1 MRRSY
6 QYRKLERHS
15 RKPAELLL
23 VPMIDIF
30 TVLVTFLLM
39 TAVFSRTVILQLNL
53 PASQTEFRDPPPG
66 LVLEVMV
73 RKDLLQVADRNT
85 GPLATLPN
93 NAAGY
98 DYEGLTEYLKRVKA
112 KFPEKTEATILLES
126 DTPYDTLVQVMD
138 RVRVFENGSGADPGA
153 GGAVPGYLHRTGSRD
168 GCRRAGVEPGPRGAR
183 QWSASMSISN
193 RALRMAQ
200 HHVRNRADAQLNLI
214 PLIDILSVMVAFLLV
229 YSTEVEVI
237 QNSKGIEIPQSI
249 AQTAPKQSVVIMVT
263 KSDLFVQGEFITS
276 VADIRAAAGPQI
288 EPLLAAL
295 KRPLLVGK
303 EMTEKDLAQREITI
317 MADKSIP
324 YDVLKRVMATC
335 TAADYGRISLAVI
348 QKEKPV
354 AAGVFKP
361 G

>member
-15 RKPAELLL
+15 RRPAELLL

-39 TAVFSRTVILQLNL
+39 TAVFSRTVVLQLNL
-53 PASQTEFRDPPPG
+53 PASQTDFKEPPPG
-66 LVLEVMV
+66 LQLEVMV
-73 RKDLLQVADRNT
+73 RKDQLVIADRNT
-85 GPLATLPN
+85 GPLHSVANTDK
-93 NAAGY
+93 GY
-98 DYEGLTEYLKRVKA
+98 DWDGLTQYLKFVKA
-112 KFPEKTEATILLES
+112 KFPDKTDASVLLEP

-138 RVRVFENGSGADPGA
+138 HVRVFETGEGANIMQAELPGSRAGTYRSAWHSPGPLASA
-153 GGAVPGYLHRTGSRD
+153 GGAL
-168 GCRRAGVEPGPRGAR
+168 
-183 QWSASMSISN
+183 MSISN

-249 AQTAPKQSVVIMVT
+249 AQTAPKQSVVVMIT
-263 KSDLFVQGEFITS
+263 KSDLFVQGEFITT
-276 VADIRAAAGPQI
+276 VADIRAAPGPLV
-288 EPLLAAL
+288 EPLRAAL

-303 EMTEKDLAQREITI
+303 EMTEKDLAQREITV
-317 MADKSIP
+317 MADKALP

-335 TAADYGRISLAVI
+335 TDADYGRISLAVI
-348 QKEKPV
+348 QKEKPL
-354 AAGVFKP
+354 AAGQLHP